1 MRRPPVNTG
10 NVKISITAVKK
21 IAQGNNGIV
30 LHVRLQDL
38 RFHTV
43 IKKFKLVRHEDIP
56 DMSNPKTTKAVLEG
70 DKLMKEVANGGYNV
84 HPVPA
89 PNSEIK
95 EKTTRRYERKRIKIE
110 KLFTLGYTA
119 SGDP

>member
-1 MRRPPVNTG
+1 MKRPPVNTG
-10 NVKISITAVKK
+10 NVKTSITAVKK

-43 IKKFKLVRHEDIP
+43 IKKFKLVRHEDTP

-70 DKLMKEVANGGYNV
+70 DKLIKEVLKGGYNV
-84 HPVPA
+84 HPVP
-89 PNSEIK
+89 PL
-95 EKTTRRYERKRIKIE
+95 
-110 KLFTLGYTA
+110 KL
-119 SGDP
+119 